1 MSKKLIREY
10 VFTPG
15 IANAGT
21 VKIPG
26 RYSLDKI
33 LLITNTTDNQIIYSF
48 GNGNYAGTTAVFTL
62 GNSADFPA
70 VNQREDGYTT
80 ITLAY
85 NTSNMSASDALQ
97 IYVENTVDDGVTMRP
112 WTFGTDAIERM
123 RVSNPESLIDADF
136 EYGLQATKWA
146 GYGVTRGYT
155 SAYDLPGVDLTVTN
169 ITTDFTTTS
178 ASHSLITV
186 TFSAAHGLAVGN
198 VVNISG
204 LNKAISGYSRADGNF
219 IINTTPTTTTLT
231 YFARGL
237 VGTAASQSLFTSV
250 TLAKRAALY
259 ADAAIPVT
267 SVTSNGASP
276 STLTVTTTTPHGL
289 LPGTPIYFSGTTGT
303 NIALATGHFVILS
316 VPSTTTFTFVARS
329 GGAITTP
336 GGVLTLYA
344 FSSASVLHRPQD
356 GGVILETRS
365 PTYGASV
372 IRQSKRYFRYQ
383 SGKGMLWSTGT
394 LLKPNY
400 DLQSVTASGTAAGSV
415 ITVTTDDINHGLQVG
430 ATVRLEGILTSG
442 YNGTYT
448 VGTILNDY
456 AFTVQAIN
464 VLGASTAVLDIEAKV
479 YVTEWHGAII
489 RAGMFDDQN
498 GLFWEYNGSTLSVV
512 RRSSTLQLSGTVGA
526 TLNSHSIVGANTR
539 FTQQIKV
546 GDKIMLRG
554 MTYYI
559 TNVISDTSATIA
571 PDYRGIT
578 ATGIKA
584 SLIRETRVKQSEFN
598 IDTIDG
604 NGPSGFNVDLN
615 KMQMIGM
622 QFSWYGAGFI
632 DYMIRGSNGN
642 WLTVHRMK
650 NNNVNN
656 EAYMRSGN
664 LPVRYSIENEGAATF
679 LSAPMTAVQT
689 TVPVNDLTFFPTSG
703 VVYVENELIGYTGKS
718 AATGAGN
725 LTGITRSATLTQYI
739 HGTTTNY
746 TAGAA
751 AAHTAPYRGVILVSN
766 TCSPT
771 LSHWG
776 SALVMDG
783 GFDEDRGYIFNYQRV
798 SIALTT
804 TNQTAFLIRLAPSV
818 ENSQVGALGEKGLLN
833 RSQLLL
839 NAIGIAV
846 SNGTT
851 PGAVIVEGVLNP
863 KNFSTAT
870 WTALNLE
877 AAGGQPSFTQVATA
891 ATWSSGTFALP
902 GEQVFAFAGP
912 SVAGTSGATNDRLDL
927 TQLKELTG
935 APLGGNFKYP
945 DGSDILAVNVRLTT
959 GTGTGHVLLRW
970 SEAQA

>member
-48 GNGNYAGTTAVFTL
+48 GNGNYAGTTAVFTT
-62 GNSADFPA
+62 GNSTDFPEID
-70 VNQREDGYTT
+70 QREDGYTT

-85 NTSNMSASDALQ
+85 NTSNMSASDKLQ
-97 IYVENTVDDGVTMRP
+97 IYVENTYDEGVTMRP
-112 WTFGTDAIERM
+112 WAFGTDAIERM

-146 GYGVTRGYT
+146 GYGTCRGYT

-169 ITTDFTTTS
+169 VTTDFTTTS
-178 ASHSLITV
+178 TSNSLITV
-186 TFSAAHGLAVGN
+186 TFSSAHGLVAGN
-198 VVNISG
+198 VVNLSG
-204 LNKAISGYSRADGNF
+204 LNKAIAGYSRADGNF
-219 IINTTPTTTTLT
+219 IINTVPLTTSLT
-231 YFARGL
+231 FFARGI
-237 VGTAASQSLFTSV
+237 VGTANGQSLLTSV

-267 SVTSNGASP
+267 SAASNGASP
-276 STLTVTTTTPHGL
+276 STITVTTTTPHGL
-289 LPGTPIYFSGTTGT
+289 LPGTPIYFSATTGT
-303 NIALATGHFVILS
+303 NFALATGPFVVLS
-316 VPSTTTFTFVARS
+316 VPSTTTLTFLARS
-329 GGAITTP
+329 GGAVTTP
-336 GGVLTLYA
+336 GGTLTLYA
-344 FSSASVLHRPQD
+344 FSGASVLHRPQD
-356 GGVILETRS
+356 GGVIMETRS
-365 PTYGASV
+365 PNYGATV
-372 IRQSKRYFRYQ
+372 TRQSKRYFRYQ

-400 DLQSVTASGTAAGSV
+400 DLQSVTASGTAVGSV
-415 ITVTTDDINHGLQVG
+415 ITVTTDDISHGLQVG

-448 VGTILNDY
+448 VGNILSDY
-456 AFTVQAIN
+456 SFTMLSTQT
-464 VLGASTAVLDIEAKV
+464 LGSTTAVMDVEAKV
-479 YVTEWHGAII
+479 YVTEWHGAVV

-498 GLFWEYNGSTLSVV
+498 GVFWEYNGSTLSVV
-512 RRSSTLQLSGTVGA
+512 RRSSTLQMTGTVAA
-526 TLNSHSIVGANTR
+526 TVNSHNITGTNTR
-539 FTQQIKV
+539 FTQQVKV
-546 GDKIMLRG
+546 GEKIVLRG
-554 MTYYI
+554 MTYYVTNI
-559 TNVISDTSATIA
+559 TSDTAMTVS
-571 PDYRGIT
+571 PDYRGVT

-584 SLIRETRVKQSEFN
+584 SLIRETKVKQSDFN
-598 IDTIDG
+598 LDTIDG

-615 KMQMIGM
+615 KMQMIGI

-642 WLTVHRMK
+642 WITVHRMK

-664 LPVRYSIENEGAATF
+664 LPVRYSIENDGANSYVTGNV
-679 LSAPMTAVQT
+679 SNSQT
-689 TVPVNDLTFFPTSG
+689 TIPLADLTYFPNSG
-703 VVYVENELIGYTGKS
+703 TVYIENELISYTGKS
-718 AATGAGN
+718 AATGPGN
-725 LTGITRSATLTQYI
+725 LTGATRAATMSQYL
-739 HGTTTNY
+739 HGTTNSL
-746 TAGAA
+746 TAGSASP
-751 AAHTAPYRGVILVSN
+751 HDLGVGAILVSN

-776 SALVMDG
+776 SALIMDG
-783 GFDEDRGYIFNYQRV
+783 GFDEDRGYIFNYQRTGV
-798 SIALTT
+798 ALTT

-851 PGAVIVEGVLNP
+851 PGAVVVEGVLNP

-870 WTALNLE
+870 WSALNLE
-877 AAGGQPSFTQVATA
+877 AAGGQPSFTQVATS

-912 SVAGTSGATNDRLDL
+912 TVAGTSGAANDRLDL

-959 GTGTGHVLLRW
+959 GTGTGHILLRW